1 MSMFKQAHAGG
12 GDWAEIARDCARQLD
27 PLPEGANLGFIYVTD
42 HLADDLASILTFL
55 RQTSGIEDWA
65 GTIGL
70 GVCAGG
76 QEYHDEPAAVAL
88 VGAFPEDSFK
98 VFPVL
103 RSGLSD
109 MPAATRG
116 WTDAGAAP
124 FAVVHGDP
132 HNNRLPEILEETASG
147 LSSFLVGGLTA
158 SRGDAAQVAGSITEG
173 GVSGGG
179 VSGVLFRPEV
189 QVATGLSQGC
199 TPVGEPRQV
208 TEAEGNIIMS
218 IDGKRALDVMKADI
232 GELLSRNLER
242 VAGYIHAAF
251 PVPGSDTRDYL
262 VRSLLGID
270 MERGWIAV
278 GGEVEAGDRIMFVRR
293 DPISA
298 EQDLAD
304 MVNGLKARL
313 PSEPK
318 GGLYFSCV
326 ARGPSMFGAPGKE
339 MALIVERL
347 GDFPLVGFYG
357 NGEISNARLYG
368 YTGVLALFL

>member
-1 MSMFKQAHAGG
+1 MTGFKHAHAGG
-12 GDWAEIARDCARQLD
+12 ADWAEVARDCARQLD
-27 PLPEGANLGFIYVTD
+27 PLPEGANLGFLYVTD
-42 HLADDLASILTFL
+42 ALADDLTSILTFL
-55 RQTSGIEDWA
+55 RQTSGVEDWV
-65 GTIGL
+65 GTVGM
-70 GVCAGG
+70 GVCAGA
-76 QEYHDEPAAVAL
+76 QEYHDEPAAAVL
-88 VGAFPEDSFK
+88 LGAFPEDSFR

-103 RSGLSD
+103 RGGLGD
-109 MPAATRG
+109 MPAGLRSWIDG
-116 WTDAGAAP
+116 GAAP

-132 HNNRLPEILEETASG
+132 YSHRLPELLEEAASG

-158 SRGDAAQVAGSITEG
+158 SRGSGPQVAGTIAKG
-173 GVSGGG
+173 GISGA
-179 VSGVLFRPEV
+179 LFGPQV

-208 TEAEGNIIMS
+208 TEAEDNIIMS

-232 GELLSRNLER
+232 GELLARNLER

-270 MERGWIAV
+270 VDRGWVAV
-278 GGEVEAGDRIMFVRR
+278 GGEVEAGDRVMFVRR

-313 PSEPK
+313 PSPPR

-326 ARGPSMFGAPGKE
+326 ARGPGMFGAPGKE

-347 GDFPLVGFYG
+347 GDIPLVGFYG

>member
-1 MSMFKQAHAGG
+1 MSTFRHAHAGG
-12 GDWAEIARDCARQLD
+12 GDWAEIVRDCARQLE
-27 PLPEGANLGFIYVTD
+27 PLPEGANLGFLYVTD
-42 HLADDLASILTFL
+42 ALAEDLASILTFL
-55 RQTSGIEDWA
+55 RQTSGVEEWV
-65 GTIGL
+65 GTVGL
-70 GVCAGG
+70 GICGG
-76 QEYHDEPAAVAL
+76 AQEYHDEPAAAAL
-88 VGAFPEDSFK
+88 VGAFPENAFK

-103 RSGLSD
+103 RGGLGD
-109 MPAATRG
+109 MPAAVRG
-116 WTDAGAAP
+116 WADAGAAP
-124 FAVVHGDP
+124 FAVAHGDP
-132 HNNRLPEILEETASG
+132 YNNRLPEILEEAASG
-147 LSSFLVGGLTA
+147 LSSFIVGGLTA
-158 SRGDAAQVAGSITEG
+158 SRGSGPQIAGTINEG
-173 GVSGGG
+173 GVQRGG
-179 VSGVLFRPEV
+179 VSGVLFGPEV

-199 TPVGEPRQV
+199 APVGEPRLV
-208 TEAEGNIIMS
+208 TEAEDNIIIT
-218 IDGKRALDVMKADI
+218 IDGKPALDVMKDDI
-232 GELLSRNLER
+232 GELLARNLER

-270 MERGWIAV
+270 VERGWVAV
-278 GGEVEAGDRIMFVRR
+278 GGEVEAGDRVMFVRR

-326 ARGPSMFGAPGKE
+326 ARGPDMFGAPGKE
-339 MALIVERL
+339 MALIIERL
-347 GDFPLVGFYG
+347 GDIPLVGFYG

>member
-1 MSMFKQAHAGG
+1 MTGEFRHAHAGG
-12 GDWAEIARDCARQLD
+12 GDWAAIARDCARQLEPIPD
-27 PLPEGANLGFIYVTD
+27 GANLGFLYVTD
-42 HLADDLASILTFL
+42 ALAEDMASILTFL
-55 RQTSGIEDWA
+55 RQTSGVEEWV
-65 GTIGL
+65 GTVGMGI
-70 GVCAGG
+70 CGG
-76 QEYHDEPAAVAL
+76 AQEYHDEPAAAVL
-88 VGAFPEDSFK
+88 IGAFPENAFR
-98 VFPVL
+98 VFPVVRGDL
-103 RSGLSD
+103 GDL
-109 MPAATRG
+109 PAAVRG
-116 WTDAGAAP
+116 WADETDAP

-132 HNNRLPEILEETASG
+132 YNHRLPEILDEMAGG

-158 SRGDAAQVAGSITEG
+158 AQGSAGAQVAGT
-173 GVSGGG
+173 VMKGG
-179 VSGVLFRPEV
+179 VSGVLFGPEV

-199 TPVGEPRQV
+199 TPVAEPRQI
-208 TEAEGNIIMS
+208 TEAEDNIIMS
-218 IDGKRALDVMKADI
+218 IDGERALDVMKNDI
-232 GELLSRNLER
+232 GELLARNLER

-262 VRSLLGID
+262 VRSLVGID
-270 MERGWIAV
+270 VERGWVAV
-278 GGEVEAGDRIMFVRR
+278 GGAVEAGDRVMFVRR

-326 ARGPSMFGAPGKE
+326 ARGPHMFGAPGKE
-339 MALIVERL
+339 MALIMERL
-347 GDFPLVGFYG
+347 GDIPLVGFYG